1 MHCDALC
8 FTAWRVFDTSLNI
21 HDGSSFAGCG
31 WRNPETC
38 DEARSMFNVRVYLTN
53 TCLASFDRAVTGA
66 CYLAARPDGS
76 GIRLNTRVFQALFS
90 FSGWC
95 SRSISECIGPADWSR
110 RCRLRHPF
118 QSLLLELGSSSGGF
132 HIPSPEWAI
141 TYVS

>member
-21 HDGSSFAGCG
+21 HDGSSFAGG

-66 CYLAARPDGS
+66 CYIAARSDGS
-76 GIRLNTRVFQALFS
+76 SIRLNTRLLQDLTS
-90 FSGWC
+90 FDSSAIRLSSLRFARQRFLSEFATFVRNAMKG
-95 SRSISECIGPADWSR
+95 SI
-110 RCRLRHPF
+110 L
-118 QSLLLELGSSSGGF
+118 
-132 HIPSPEWAI
+132 
-141 TYVS
+141 